1 MKYAISFPIAF
12 LSSVLIVSAN
22 DQASGIQV
30 LSSPRD
36 TVTVK
41 ADNIAARLDSNEI
54 VAVEFGPRRELKPP
68 SEIPNVYKGD
78 YGIDIPNAHKDSQDR
93 SLPIPNH
100 GLEESADPE
109 SKNKPVP
116 KLAPKFLPDTAK

>member
-1 MKYAISFPIAF
+1 MKYAISFSIAL
-12 LSSVLIVSAN
+12 LSSVVTVTAN

-41 ADNIAARLDSNEI
+41 VDSIAARLDSNEI
-54 VAVEFGPRRELKPP
+54 VAIEFGPRRELKPP

-78 YGIDIPNAHKDSQDR
+78 HGIDMPNAHKNSQDR
-93 SLPIPNH
+93 SLHIPNP

-109 SKNKPVP
+109 NKNKPVP